1 MSRALIIA
9 CQYKKF
15 PNHQLFGCFNDAD
28 AFIIRLKKI
37 DTFIKIRERS
47 ST

>member
-15 PNHQLFGCFNDAD
+15 PKNELFGCFNDAE
-28 AFIIRLKKI
+28 AFIMRLKKI
-37 DTFIKIRERS
+37 LFIDLIFYSRI
-47 ST
+47 